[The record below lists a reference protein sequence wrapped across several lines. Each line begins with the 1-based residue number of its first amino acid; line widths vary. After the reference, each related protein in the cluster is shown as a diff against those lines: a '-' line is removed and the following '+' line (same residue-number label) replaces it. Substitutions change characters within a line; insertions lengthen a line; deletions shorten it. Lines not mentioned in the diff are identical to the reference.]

1 MTWKLFGD
9 LLLLSHLHFY
19 IPHTIQKNTRN
30 IRQIRFDSRLQCIYK
45 ARHTKAAFACPIY
58 VFLSLSL
65 THAEDLPVIFVL
77 QYHIQQGLRPVYF
90 TLFACC
96 ASRCKEQ
103 INKSRKS
110 FASCEM
116 LMKYRIYAFSVS
128 FYSFIYIFFFF
139 RVHSMQS
146 VVVAHTHNTRS
157 NGATSN
163 TQNTHCYA
171 FNAIS
176 LILIL
181 IFLFCVSATSIL
193 FWMNDSHIGICY
205 FRNLRYSI
213 VS

>member
-139 RVHSMQS
+139 VCIQCKVSSSHILITLEAMEQHQIHKIHIAMHLMQFRLYWFWFFFFVCLQHQFCS
-146 VVVAHTHNTRS
+146 EWMIRILVFAI
-157 NGATSN
+157 
-163 TQNTHCYA
+163 
-171 FNAIS
+171 FAIS
-176 LILIL
+176 DI
-181 IFLFCVSATSIL
+181 
-193 FWMNDSHIGICY
+193 
-205 FRNLRYSI
+205 R
-213 VS
+213 